1 VLQAKP
7 LSQFTLRLLGD
18 RQLVRLAARGHMT
31 AFDAIFRRYHQ
42 ELFRSCRGILGDP
55 DEAQDAVQNTMA
67 AALQALPEER
77 REIALRP
84 WLHRIAHNEA
94 VSIMRRRVVV
104 ADPASEAEPAGP
116 GADSQAEARARL
128 RQLVADLGGLP
139 DRQRA
144 ALVMREASGLDYAE
158 IGDSLDLSETRARQT
173 VYEARVALRELA
185 GGREMDC
192 DEVRRAL
199 SERDGRVLRGRRLRA
214 HLRACE
220 GCRDFR
226 EGIKRRRSD
235 LESLSPAF
243 PTAAASGLL
252 ASILV
257 KAKGAGTGA
266 ATASAT
272 AAGVAGVGGGGVGAT
287 IAASIAVKGAALV
300 AAGAF
305 GAAAAGATGVVDT
318 PWTPDPTRSGAAAET
333 TSSGA
338 EGLGG
343 QASPTT
349 ADLDRPPGVGPDRSD
364 TGDGAATPQ
373 AAPPD
378 GGDVDR
384 AQPAGAGG
392 GQSAPADG
400 APADGAQPEDAGGH
414 GGSPPQAGGPHGA
427 PAHPSPPEDPGG
439 HGGAPPQAGG
449 PQGAPAHPS
458 PPEDSGGHSGSP
470 PQPGGPQGE
479 SAQPGVSPHPQAP
492 RSAHG

>member
-1 VLQAKP
+1 MGTGGSVLQAKP

-18 RQLVRLAARGHMT
+18 RQLVRLAAGGQMT
-31 AFDAIFRRYHQ
+31 AFEAIFRRYHQ

-67 AALQALPEER
+67 AALRALPEER

-158 IGDSLDLSETRARQT
+158 IGNSLDLSETRARQT
-173 VYEARVALRELA
+173 VYEARVALRELE
-185 GGREMDC
+185 GGREMEC

-226 EGIKRRRSD
+226 EGIERRRQD
-235 LESLSPAF
+235 LESLCPPL

-257 KAKGAGTGA
+257 KAEGAGTGA

-305 GAAAAGATGVVDT
+305 GRGGRRGDR
-318 PWTPDPTRSGAAAET
+318 RSGHAVD
-333 TSSGA
+333 
-338 EGLGG
+338 
-343 QASPTT
+343 P
-349 ADLDRPPGVGPDRSD
+349 RSH
-364 TGDGAATPQ
+364 Q
-373 AAPPD
+373 I
-378 GGDVDR
+378 R
-384 AQPAGAGG
+384 GG
-392 GQSAPADG
+392 GRDDLRRG
-400 APADGAQPEDAGGH
+400 
-414 GGSPPQAGGPHGA
+414 
-427 PAHPSPPEDPGG
+427 
-439 HGGAPPQAGG
+439 GGARRPGQPHDRRPRSSTRGG
-449 PQGAPAHPS
+449 ARPIGGYRWRCS
-458 PPEDSGGHSGSP
+458 LSGNSGG
-470 PQPGGPQGE
+470 
-479 SAQPGVSPHPQAP
+479 
-492 RSAHG
+492 RSSRRG